1 MSFRWPNIDPKRSH
15 CNGIYYLMTS
25 VSDRPLKARMLGWP
39 QPGSSCWFPATISPT
54 DTDLFQLSLSDQ
66 QYVRDKASNSAEFC
80 CLIAFSHIEACC
92 MLQPDVLAI
101 HETFTSSLI
110 SRSSKIARCP
120 HIHLQTCV
128 HRSSTG
134 MDFFFSA
141 KSQWAAPLSISL
153 RYLKRVL
160 LISCVLW
167 IFFFSFSEHW
177 QSTLFKIF

>member
-101 HETFTSSLI
+101 RKTFASSLI
-110 SRSSKIARCP
+110 SRSSKTSLLPTQTPANLCTQRFSSGGLP
-120 HIHLQTCV
+120 HPCKITGKLHL
-128 HRSSTG
+128 S
-134 MDFFFSA
+134 
-141 KSQWAAPLSISL
+141 LSHCLSL
-153 RYLKRVL
+153 RYLYYLVNRHMQTTRVN
-160 LISCVLW
+160 
-167 IFFFSFSEHW
+167 
-177 QSTLFKIF
+177 STKL